1 MRTQSV
7 TVNSNT
13 AQSVPSLLS
22 IENLGLI
29 FQSADR
35 RVHALRSMS
44 LSIAHSEILALVG
57 ESGSGKSVTGLSLLR
72 LHGKNAALSG
82 KIFYNGKNLLELSE
96 EEMRVYRGRELAMI
110 FQEPMTA
117 LNPVFSV
124 GFQMK
129 EVLML
134 HAGLT
139 AKNAETRA
147 TELMSQVG
155 IPEAALRLK
164 AYPFQ
169 LSGGMR
175 QRVLIAIA
183 LAAKPKILIADE
195 PTTALDVTI
204 QAQILRLLREVNERE
219 SMAMLFITH
228 DLGIVAKLA
237 HRVAVMYAGEI
248 VETGS
253 VAEIFSAPRHPYTQA
268 LLASKQTAPRGEKLF
283 AIPGTPPLMNE
294 LPQGCA
300 FAQRCAYA
308 EARCHETIPKQN
320 DGAHVWRCIRR

>member
-1 MRTQSV
+1 MRTETATMNSV
-7 TVNSNT
+7 
-13 AQSVPSLLS
+13 AMPSGTPLLS

-29 FQSADR
+29 FHSAQQN
-35 RVHALRSMS
+35 VHALRSVT
-44 LSIAHSEILALVG
+44 LTVAHGEILALVG

-72 LHGKNAALSG
+72 LHSKNAALSG
-82 KIFYNGKNLLELSE
+82 KIYYNGKNLLDLNE
-96 EEMRVYRGRELAMI
+96 EDMRAYRGRELAMI

-117 LNPVFSV
+117 LNPVFTV

-134 HAGLT
+134 HAGLS
-139 AKNAETRA
+139 AKVAELRA
-147 TELMSQVG
+147 AELMTQVG

-175 QRVLIAIA
+175 QRVLIAMA

-219 SMAMLFITH
+219 KMAMLFITH

-248 VETGS
+248 VETAS
-253 VAEIFSAPRHPYTQA
+253 VAEIFSTPRHPYTQA

-300 FAQRCAYA
+300 FAPRCAYA
-308 EARCHETIPKQN
+308 EARCRETIPEQN